1 MDLHGEQFI
10 PLSKSFVWKA
20 LNNLDILKACIPG
33 CEVIEWLS
41 PTEID
46 LTVIIKLGPIKTRIG
61 GSIILS
67 NIVEGNSYTMTG
79 MGKGRFA
86 GLANGQAD
94 VKLESHNVDTGTN
107 LTYLVTANVEGS
119 LAKLGTKLVSSSA
132 QKLSDGFFELFAEE
146 VIKVYGKE

>member
-10 PLSKSFVWKA
+10 PLSKAIVWKA

-33 CEVIEWLS
+33 CKSIEWLS

-46 LTVIIKLGPIKTRIG
+46 LTVVIKLGPLKTKIG

-67 NIVEGNSYTMTG
+67 NVIEGNSYTMTG
-79 MGKGRFA
+79 IGKGRFA
-86 GLANGQAD
+86 GLANGKAD
-94 VKLESHNVDTGTN
+94 VKLESSRKEDGTN
-107 LTYLVTANVEGS
+107 LTYLVTANVEGK
-119 LAKLGTKLVSSSA
+119 LAKLGSKLVSSSA